1 VDADVLLVIKMKRG
15 EEEAFDRFVR
25 KYYEEIW
32 NYCRYHCFDSEYAKD
47 LTQETFLRFFKNLPE
62 YRCRGKTRNYL
73 YTIAG
78 NLCKNFYK
86 KKKET
91 PIEAEMIEQETSSL
105 ANPLRNLE
113 NSILIEVA
121 LKELSPQLRDVII
134 LHYFQEL
141 KLSEVAEALN
151 LGLPLVKYRLKSA
164 KKKLEQLIGAYP

>member
-1 VDADVLLVIKMKRG
+1 
-15 EEEAFDRFVR
+15 
-25 KYYEEIW
+25 
-32 NYCRYHCFDSEYAKD
+32 
-47 LTQETFLRFFKNLPE
+47 
-62 YRCRGKTRNYL
+62 
-73 YTIAG
+73 
-78 NLCKNFYK
+78 
-86 KKKET
+86 
-91 PIEAEMIEQETSSL
+91 MIEQETSSL

-113 NSILIEVA
+113 NSILIEAA